1 MTAFELSEME
11 KKLENTKQPQ
21 HDATPVLLAVKR
33 PKMTNEALEL
43 LEDGIQIEVKNDKVF
58 DLLIYFE
65 KAKRNF
71 RCTCHVNQF
80 TEGWTV
86 IVHGR

>member
-1 MTAFELSEME
+1 MQNSSE
-11 KKLENTKQPQ
+11 KHVSTGGSNT
-21 HDATPVLLAVKR
+21 LLPAVQR
-33 PKMTNEALEL
+33 PKMANEALEL

-58 DLLIYFE
+58 DLLRYFE

-71 RCTCHVNQF
+71 RCNCHVNEF

>member
-1 MTAFELSEME
+1 MHNSSEKHVSMGGS
-11 KKLENTKQPQ
+11 NT
-21 HDATPVLLAVKR
+21 LLPAVQR
-33 PKMTNEALEL
+33 PKMANEALEL

-58 DLLIYFE
+58 DLLRYFE

-71 RCTCHVNQF
+71 RCTCHVNEF

-86 IVHGR
+86 IVHGG

>member
-1 MTAFELSEME
+1 MQEDDLKNVSTGSS
-11 KKLENTKQPQ
+11 NT
-21 HDATPVLLAVKR
+21 LLPAVQR
-33 PKMTNEALEL
+33 PKMANEALEL

-58 DLLIYFE
+58 DLLRYFE

-71 RCTCHVNQF
+71 RCTCHVNEF

-86 IVHGR
+86 INHGR